1 MGLYDIIVIE
11 KKGEMPMQMVFKVV
25 YDNGTKGI
33 MIVAEGK
40 GEARKKAQKRYGI
53 TDAVITVLGPAGKR

>member
-1 MGLYDIIVIE
+1 
-11 KKGEMPMQMVFKVV
+11 MQMVFKVV